1 MLPGKTTL
9 IVLGL
14 SIAAITVTALPR
26 SSVVTDSEISNTNK
40 NVKTVAKNK
49 STVNTGIQAR
59 SSRIAGSTIINEN
72 KDVRINA
79 TNRSEV
85 NTGVKADNANIQDSH
100 IENKFTGKID
110 ARNSNVD
117 TGINVSNGTVF
128 NSKLRSKTKAEINAV
143 NSEVTT
149 GIKTSR
155 ATFAD
160 INTKADVKVNAYSS
174 KVNLG
179 TVSGD
184 VDFKNIKT
192 DVNQSISDGGANI
205 NVGTVKIGKGTPKWQ
220 QHKSF
225 GQRKSATIGTVGAN
239 GARLEDAKI
248 SVGSQDLNEKLLVKH
263 MNRLQ
268 NMRDD
273 KGRKIYHFETEYIYV
288 DKKTKNKVLQK
299 GGSVGNYS
307 GKKSKVRIFV
317 E

>member
-1 MLPGKTTL
+1 M
-9 IVLGL
+9 IILGL
-14 SIAAITVTALPR
+14 SAAAITAVALPR
-26 SSVVTDSEISNTNK
+26 SSVVTDSEISNTNTD
-40 NVKTVAKNK
+40 VKTVAKNK
-49 STVNTGIQAR
+49 SIVNTGIQAR
-59 SSRIAGSTIINEN
+59 SSRIAGSTLINEN
-72 KDVRINA
+72 KNVRINA

-85 NTGVKADNANIQDSH
+85 NTGIKADNANIKDSH

-117 TGINVSNGTVF
+117 TGINVSNGTVM
-128 NSKLRSKTKAEINAV
+128 NSRLKSDTKAEINAV

-149 GIKTSR
+149 GIKTSK
-155 ATFAD
+155 AAFSD
-160 INTKADVKVNAYSS
+160 IDTKADVNVNAHSS

-184 VDFKNIKT
+184 VNFKNIKT
-192 DVNQSISDGGANI
+192 DVNQSIQDGGANI
-205 NVGTVKIGKGTPKWQ
+205 NVGTVKIGPGTPKWQ

-225 GQRKSATIGTVGAN
+225 GQSKSATIGTVGSN
-239 GARLEDAKI
+239 GARLEDAKV
-248 SVGSQDLNEKLLVKH
+248 SVGSKDLNEKILVKH

-273 KGRKIYHFETEYIYV
+273 KGRKIYNFDTEYIYV
-288 DKKTKNKVLQK
+288 DKKTKDKVLQK

-307 GKKSKVRIFV
+307 GEKSKVRIFV